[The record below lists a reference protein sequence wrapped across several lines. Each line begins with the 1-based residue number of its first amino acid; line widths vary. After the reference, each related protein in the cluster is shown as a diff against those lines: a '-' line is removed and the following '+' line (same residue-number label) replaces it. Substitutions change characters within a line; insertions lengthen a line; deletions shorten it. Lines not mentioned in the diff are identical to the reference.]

1 MSGYGDSVGSRPWN
15 QSHKNYVF
23 QIVTGGR
30 HWATLG
36 CTGSRAHP
44 VTSGNDD
51 QARPDPPGQVTSD
64 STESN
69 RVCRYVELGGKL
81 PRTVDNQL
89 STSSVVKITTK
100 NVCRVTKQLE
110 TKYYTLVEVGRVLS
124 SDSILVCV
132 AGESHL

>member
-1 MSGYGDSVGSRPWN
+1 MP
-15 QSHKNYVF
+15 
-23 QIVTGGR
+23 
-30 HWATLG
+30 
-36 CTGSRAHP
+36 
-44 VTSGNDD
+44 TSLW
-51 QARPDPPGQVTSD
+51 RR
-64 STESN
+64 EL
-69 RVCRYVELGGKL
+69 ELGGKL